1 MDKFERN
8 SGLFCPHSPLCA
20 LKSIPPP
27 AARSPTVAPR
37 GQPTRSWN
45 GLWRGGEWPWRRA
58 AIARARLQP
67 AHGQAAKA
75 YLLARETYGF
85 AARKHT
91 FCLAKPYLLPRP
103 LRAVRSALATHHTTA
118 ESSPAPDETGQN
130 GLPSPL
136 RHTPTWRGSAG
147 DSALSAPAMRPRLI
161 IKAAAGHAS
170 RPSARDL
177 GGGAEERWN
186 GRFLAKSALPS
197 LIPEGAGARRKWLGA
212 GASAIGLQRC
222 GHAHCG
228 KPQARASLIQNKRY
242 NNTKR
247 PRRQATSL
255 RQRRPCGRR
264 EECPGGARKLR
275 ETRRGDG
282 IASRDT
288 VPPDTLIIKT
298 YAKPK

>member
-37 GQPTRSWN
+37 GQPARSWR

-67 AHGQAAKA
+67 VHGQAAKA

-85 AARKHT
+85 AARNHT
-91 FCLAKPYLLPRP
+91 SCHAPSAPSALPCAAR
-103 LRAVRSALATHHTTA
+103 RALATHHTTA

-147 DSALSAPAMRPRLI
+147 DSALSALAMRPRLI

-197 LIPEGAGARRKWLGA
+197 PHSRGRGSAAQVAGGGGIGHWLA
-212 GASAIGLQRC
+212 AVRPRPLRQASFRTKGTTTRNDRA
-222 GHAHCG
+222 G
-228 KPQARASLIQNKRY
+228 KPQAYGRDGLAGGERNAPAGRAS
-242 NNTKR
+242 
-247 PRRQATSL
+247 
-255 RQRRPCGRR
+255 
-264 EECPGGARKLR
+264 
-275 ETRRGDG
+275 
-282 IASRDT
+282 
-288 VPPDTLIIKT
+288 
-298 YAKPK
+298 

>member
-8 SGLFCPHSPLCA
+8 SGLFCPHIPLCA

-37 GQPTRSWN
+37 GQPARSWR
-45 GLWRGGEWPWRRA
+45 GLWRGSHCPCTPPTR
-58 AIARARLQP
+58 ARASS
-67 AHGQAAKA
+67 
-75 YLLARETYGF
+75 ETYGF
-85 AARKHT
+85 AAR
-91 FCLAKPYLLPRP
+91 R
-103 LRAVRSALATHHTTA
+103 ALATHHTTA

-161 IKAAAGHAS
+161 IKAAAGHA
-170 RPSARDL
+170 
-177 GGGAEERWN
+177 
-186 GRFLAKSALPS
+186 
-197 LIPEGAGARRKWLGA
+197 
-212 GASAIGLQRC
+212 
-222 GHAHCG
+222 
-228 KPQARASLIQNKRY
+228 
-242 NNTKR
+242 R
-247 PRRQATSL
+247 PRRRGRGAMEWAFSGQVGSPIPSFPRARERGASGWGRGHRPLACSGAATPTAASPSPRQPHSEQKVQQHETPTAASHKPTAETAL
-255 RQRRPCGRR
+255 RAARGMPRR
-264 EECPGGARKLR
+264 GAQVR